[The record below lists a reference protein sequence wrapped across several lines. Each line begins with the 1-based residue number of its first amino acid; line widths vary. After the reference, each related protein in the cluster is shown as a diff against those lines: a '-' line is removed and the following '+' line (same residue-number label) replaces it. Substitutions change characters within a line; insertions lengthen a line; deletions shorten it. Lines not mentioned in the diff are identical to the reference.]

1 MIRNLTIFS
10 QPFDESI
17 SKAKLEDVD
26 VKKLDAELSNRLI
39 IERIFKLGKANEI
52 MMIINYYGEKVVI
65 DVLKNLN
72 YIDPKTLNFAVKFFN
87 LPLQSFKCYKRKQL
101 NSQHWD

>member
-1 MIRNLTIFS
+1 MEKQFNIL
-10 QPFDESI
+10 DELR
-17 SKAKLEDVD
+17 KNYFWDVD
-26 VKKLDAELSNRLI
+26 VKKLDAERSKRLI

-87 LPLQSFKCYKRKQL
+87 LPLQSFKCYTRKQL
-101 NSQHWD
+101 NPQHWD

>member
-1 MIRNLTIFS
+1 MEKQFNIL
-10 QPFDESI
+10 DEL
-17 SKAKLEDVD
+17 KKNYFWDVD
-26 VKKLDAELSNRLI
+26 VKKLDAERSKRLI

>member
-1 MIRNLTIFS
+1 MEKQFNIL
-10 QPFDESI
+10 DELR
-17 SKAKLEDVD
+17 KNYFWDVD
-26 VKKLDAELSNRLI
+26 VKKLDAERSKRLI

>member
-1 MIRNLTIFS
+1 MEKQFNIL
-10 QPFDESI
+10 DEL
-17 SKAKLEDVD
+17 KKNYFWDVD
-26 VKKLDAELSNRLI
+26 VKKLDAERSKRLI

-65 DVLKNLN
+65 DVLKNMN

-101 NSQHWD
+101 NSQHWDW

>member
-1 MIRNLTIFS
+1 MEKQFNIL
-10 QPFDESI
+10 DELR
-17 SKAKLEDVD
+17 KNYFWDVD
-26 VKKLDAELSNRLI
+26 VKKLDAERSKRLI

-65 DVLKNLN
+65 DVLKNMN